1 MNKILIIGGGFMG
14 YSLSLA
20 LTARGDNPEISIVE
34 PSTYNHT
41 LIQNKPTKFTLYDD
55 LEKVTGDF
63 DFVIICTPIKQI
75 PKLILKAAKMFSDKT
90 VITDISSSK
99 QHLKSLQLPR
109 NFVSSHPIC
118 GSEKSGPEFADG
130 DLFANKLA
138 VLIHSELACEEKY
151 VEKLSKFWELLNM
164 DVDVTDLEDHDKVFG
179 LVSHLPHII
188 ARAYKE
194 SLDGENIDPKLFAG
208 SGKEIER
215 LGASNEALWNEIFSD
230 NAKNI
235 KEGLEKFEIAL
246 KRIRQKLT

>member
-34 PSTYNHT
+34 PSSYNQT

-99 QHLKSLQLPR
+99 QHLNSIELPK

-118 GSEKSGPEFADG
+118 GSDKSGPEYADVN
-130 DLFANKLA
+130 LFANKTV
-138 VLIHSELACEEKY
+138 VLIHSESEHE
-151 VEKLSKFWELLNM
+151 EKLSKFWESLKM
-164 DVDVTDLEDHDKVFG
+164 EVIAIDLATHDRVFG
-179 LVSHLPHII
+179 LVSHLPHVI

-194 SLDGENIDPKLFAG
+194 SLDGENINPELFAG

-235 KEGLEKFEIAL
+235 KAGLEKFEIAL
-246 KRIRQKLT
+246 KKIREKLT

>member
-1 MNKILIIGGGFMG
+1 MNKILIVGGGFMG
-14 YSLSLA
+14 YSLSVALA
-20 LTARGDNPEISIVE
+20 ARADNSEISIVE
-34 PSTYNHT
+34 PNLNNKT
-41 LIQNKPTKFTLYDD
+41 LIQNKPAEFILYDD
-55 LEKVTGDF
+55 LEKVRGDF
-63 DFVIICTPIKQI
+63 DFVIICSPIKQI
-75 PKLILKAAKMFSDKT
+75 PKIILKAAAMFPNKA

-99 QHLKSLQLPR
+99 QHLKSIKLPK

-118 GSEKSGPEFADG
+118 GSDKSGPEFADG
-130 DLFANKLA
+130 DLFVNKTV
-138 VLIHSELACEEKY
+138 VLIHSESEYE
-151 VEKLSKFWELLNM
+151 EKLSKFWESLRM
-164 DVDVTDLEDHDKVFG
+164 EVISIDLATHDKVFG

>member
-14 YSLSLA
+14 YSLSMALA
-20 LTARGDNPEISIVE
+20 ARADSSEISIVE
-34 PSTYNHT
+34 PNLNNKS

-55 LEKVTGDF
+55 LEKVRGDF
-63 DFVIICTPIKQI
+63 DFVIICSPIKQI
-75 PKLILKAAKMFSDKT
+75 PKIILKAASMFAHKT

-99 QHLKSLQLPR
+99 QHLNSIKLPK

-118 GSEKSGPEFADG
+118 GSDKSGPEFADG
-130 DLFANKLA
+130 DLFVNKTV
-138 VLIHSELACEEKY
+138 VLIQSDSEYE
-151 VEKLSKFWELLNM
+151 EKLSKFWEALKM
-164 DVDVTDLEDHDKVFG
+164 EVISIDLATHDKVFA

-194 SLDGENIDPKLFAG
+194 SLDGETIDPKLFAG

-215 LGASNEALWNEIFSD
+215 LGASNEALWNEIFND

-235 KEGLEKFEIAL
+235 KAGLEKFEIAL
-246 KRIRQKLT
+246 KKIKEKLT

>member
-1 MNKILIIGGGFMG
+1 M
-14 YSLSLA
+14 
-20 LTARGDNPEISIVE
+20 
-34 PSTYNHT
+34 
-41 LIQNKPTKFTLYDD
+41 
-55 LEKVTGDF
+55 
-63 DFVIICTPIKQI
+63 
-75 PKLILKAAKMFSDKT
+75 
-90 VITDISSSK
+90 
-99 QHLKSLQLPR
+99 QLPR

-164 DVDVTDLEDHDKVFG
+164 DVDVTDLENHDKVFG

-194 SLDGENIDPKLFAG
+194 SLDGENINPKLFAG

-235 KEGLEKFEIAL
+235 KAGLEKFEIAL
-246 KRIRQKLT
+246 KKIREKLT